1 MKSNNHKLF
10 TLATLMAG
18 ATAILHLSNR
28 FIESNS
34 QVKNLLSESSS
45 NFYISRLGRIYYKKT
60 GNGTPLVLIHDLLPG
75 ASGYEW
81 NHIEE
86 QLASNHTVYTLD
98 LLGCGRSEKAGITYT
113 NFVYVELISSF
124 IKDVIKEKTD
134 IITSG
139 FSGSFAIMTALHDQ
153 EIINRIVLINP
164 PSLNALTQETKD
176 QEKLLSRILQVPIF
190 GTFIYHIAV
199 SREISS
205 NLFLEKLY
213 YNPFHADETVMD
225 AYYEASHKGGYYAKY
240 LYISMICKYMN
251 VDITN
256 ALKTINNSIY
266 IVSGDKETNSENIAK
281 EYQKINPSIEIA
293 AIENAKHLPHIE
305 TSEKFMEQLQIF
317 FEQVEI

>member
-10 TLATLMAG
+10 TFATLMAG

-34 QVKNLLSESSS
+34 QAKNLLSESSS
-45 NFYISRLGRIYYKKT
+45 NFYTCRLGRVYYNKS
-60 GNGTPLVLIHDLLPG
+60 GNGTPILLIHDMLPG

-81 NHIEE
+81 NQIEE
-86 QLASNHTVYTLD
+86 QLSSDHTVYTLD

-113 NFVYVELISSF
+113 NFVYVELISNF

-134 IITSG
+134 IMTSG
-139 FSGSFAIMTALHDQ
+139 FSGSFALMTALHDQ
-153 EIINRIVLINP
+153 ELIHRIMLINP
-164 PSLNALTQETKD
+164 PSLTSFTQKVKE
-176 QEKLLSRILQVPIF
+176 QEKLLSCILQVPIF

-213 YNPFHADETVMD
+213 YNPFHADESIID
-225 AYYEASHKGGYYAKY
+225 AYYEAAHKGGYYAKY

-266 IVSGDKETNSENIAK
+266 IISGDKETNSSNIAK
-281 EYQKINPSIEIA
+281 EYQKINSSIETA
-293 AIENAKHLPHIE
+293 VVRNAKHLPHIE
-305 TSEKFMEQLQIF
+305 TSEKFMEQFHIF
-317 FEQVEI
+317 FE